1 MARHVAALLAIAAAI
16 CYCNAAVIP
25 KPLSKRPLRVI
36 ENEEMRFTY
45 TAPDTTLAMP
55 GQTDL
60 FIAST
65 CNHFM
70 GQEAEV
76 TLVLLNNP
84 AWKIEDGVVY
94 FYVTDSPEKGL
105 NSSNEVLCS
114 NNVEGEAVTAR
125 CIVTDVSSSELYVYT
140 RAGDVFG
147 IAYSVTVEF
156 RQPNDTKEFVKEKPK
171 KVSNRH
177 FPIYV
182 KDECVHHLI
191 QSVSLRAPLELV
203 SLTSAQMTIPFCPN
217 AAQENLLQMETS
229 VLSLSG
235 LSAYTQYAC
244 LNTPCEVDSPNVIA
258 SNPEQRPLNSLRLE
272 SICDKHTSVTVLV
285 HCWGGE
291 QEEDRV
297 GDYVGKFNFAAGLN
311 MKSPSNAVV
320 KKPMY

>member
-1 MARHVAALLAIAAAI
+1 MARHVTVLMGILAALACCNAAAI
-16 CYCNAAVIP
+16 H
-25 KPLSKRPLRVI
+25 KPLSKRPLRLVQ
-36 ENEEMRFTY
+36 NEEMRFTY

-84 AWKIEDGVVY
+84 AWNVQDGVVY
-94 FYVTDSPEKGL
+94 FYVTDNPQKGL
-105 NSSNEVLCS
+105 NDSNEVLCS

-125 CIVTDVSSSELYVYT
+125 CIVTDVSCSELYIYT

-156 RQPNDTKEFVKEKPK
+156 RQPNDTRKVIKEKPK
-171 KVSNRH
+171 KIDTRH

-217 AAQENLLQMETS
+217 AEQENLLSVETS
-229 VLSLSG
+229 VLSVSG

-244 LNTPCEVDSPNVIA
+244 LKTPCEVDSPNVIA
-258 SNPEQRPLNSLRLE
+258 SSPEQRPLNSLRLE
-272 SICDKHTSVTVLV
+272 SMCDKHTSLTVLV

-291 QEEDRV
+291 QEAGV
-297 GDYVGKFNFAAGLN
+297 GDYVGKFNFAAGVNL
-311 MKSPSNAVV
+311 KSPTSGVA

>member
-1 MARHVAALLAIAAAI
+1 MARHVTVLMGILAALACCNAAAI
-16 CYCNAAVIP
+16 H
-25 KPLSKRPLRVI
+25 KPLSKRPLRLVQ
-36 ENEEMRFTY
+36 NEEMRFTY

-84 AWKIEDGVVY
+84 AWNVQDGVVY
-94 FYVTDSPEKGL
+94 FYVTDNPQKGL
-105 NSSNEVLCS
+105 NDSNEVLCT
-114 NNVEGEAVTAR
+114 NNVEGEVVTAR
-125 CIVTDVSSSELYVYT
+125 CIVTDVSCSELYIYT

-156 RQPNDTKEFVKEKPK
+156 RQPNDTRKVVKEKPK
-171 KVSNRH
+171 VSTKH

-203 SLTSAQMTIPFCPN
+203 SLTTAQMTIPFCPN
-217 AAQENLLQMETS
+217 AEQENLLSVETS
-229 VLSLSG
+229 VLSVSG

-244 LNTPCEVDSPNVIA
+244 LKTPCEVDSPNVIA
-258 SNPEQRPLNSLRLE
+258 SSPEQRPLNSLRLE
-272 SICDKHTSVTVLV
+272 SMCDKHTSLTVLV

-291 QEEDRV
+291 QEEAGV
-297 GDYVGKFNFAAGLN
+297 GDYVGKFNFAAGVNL
-311 MKSPSNAVV
+311 KSPTSGVA